1 MKIIMKKFFSHIQAE
16 DSIIMRLDKYLKQS
30 RLIKRRV
37 VAKEAAENSFVYVND
52 KIVKP
57 SYKLSI
63 GDIIKINFKKINYC
77 ESYFYITV

>member
-1 MKIIMKKFFSHIQAE
+1 
-16 DSIIMRLDKYLKQS
+16 MRLDKYLKQS

-63 GDIIKINFKKINYC
+63 GDIIKINFKKK
-77 ESYFYITV
+77 SITVKVTSISQFDSMYDLIDEKEN

>member
-1 MKIIMKKFFSHIQAE
+1 
-16 DSIIMRLDKYLKQS
+16 MRLDKYLKQS

-63 GDIIKINFKKINYC
+63 GDIIKINFKKNQLL
-77 ESYFYITV
+77 

>member
-1 MKIIMKKFFSHIQAE
+1 
-16 DSIIMRLDKYLKQS
+16 MRLDKYLKQS

-57 SYKLSI
+57 SYKLSV
-63 GDIIKINFKKINYC
+63 GDIIKINFKRK
-77 ESYFYITV
+77 SITVKVTSLSQFDLMYELIDEKEN